1 MTDIVELI
9 RTDALL
15 DVVLTDSAGGNL
27 ISNAEGDRLAA
38 ALGALD
44 PEVKLVRIRTD
55 GETFCKGRVSPMPK
69 PGTPVSGLDLKQN
82 VAEPALRV
90 YEALR
95 NCPVPVL
102 SVVRGAALGY
112 GCGLVGA
119 SDITLAAD
127 TATFGIPELERN
139 IPPTLVMTAVQ
150 GRIPHKAVA
159 HLVLSREPVSAAQ
172 ALAWGL
178 VTKVLPMSEL
188 DAEMDALTATIL
200 AYAPEAVRAVKEY
213 LRFAPGLSGAAQASL
228 AANLAGT
235 ALSARFAQPKPAAA
249 P

>member
-1 MTDIVELI
+1 MTDIVDI
-9 RTDALL
+9 VRQGALL
-15 DVVLTDSAGGNL
+15 DIVLGDSAGGNL
-27 ISNAEGDRLAA
+27 ISNAEGDRIAA
-38 ALGALD
+38 ALDTLD
-44 PEVKLVRIRTD
+44 AEVKLVRIRTD

-102 SVVRGAALGY
+102 SVVKGEALGY

-119 SDITLAAD
+119 SDISLAAD
-127 TATFGIPELERN
+127 SATFGIPELERN

-150 GRIPHKAVA
+150 GRIPHKAIA

-188 DAEMDALTATIL
+188 DAEVEALTATIL
-200 AYAPEAVRAVKEY
+200 GYLPESVRAVKEY
-213 LRFAPGLSGAAQASL
+213 LRFAPGLSGAAQASQ
-228 AANLAGT
+228 AARLAGP
-235 ALSARFAQPKPAAA
+235 AQSHRFIPKPA